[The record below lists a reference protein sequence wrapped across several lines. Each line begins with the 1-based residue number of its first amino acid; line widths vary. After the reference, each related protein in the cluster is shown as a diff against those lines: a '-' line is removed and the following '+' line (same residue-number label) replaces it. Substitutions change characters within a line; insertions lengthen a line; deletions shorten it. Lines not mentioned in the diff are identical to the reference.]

1 MQGYKV
7 SEYSLGV
14 WPTVDQTRY
23 NRLHKR
29 PNARIRVGHYH
40 TLPQSKGNLYQAVR
54 RHLGLSRDQMGK
66 AIGITEAQLRYRER
80 TKRMYHPCEVVAL
93 HVISGMTWDDFG
105 KLLNDIA

>member
-1 MQGYKV
+1 M
-7 SEYSLGV
+7 

-54 RHLGLSRDQMGK
+54 RHLGLSRAQMCSMV
-66 AIGITEAQLRYRER
+66 GISEAQLRYRER

-93 HVISGMTWDDFG
+93 QQVSGLSADEFMQ
-105 KLLNDIA
+105 LLNDIA